1 MPSAS
6 DMSSAIDLTVSTPRV
21 GDLYPS
27 GFEKSACSPVLP
39 ASLRSPESC
48 NPRQICRAGLFKTWL
63 CALTI
68 VLTQASLVLTAPAQ
82 AQTAVQPAMQPSL
95 QPITPVLSPD
105 AMVPQTALWFDGS
118 VPKPQVEQALEVMRR
133 ADLDGL
139 RVQDYRPDLLQA
151 EILALTQTPSGQVDP
166 ARVAELDAMLTAAME
181 RFLSDLVLGRVS
193 PKDVHQDFD
202 DAPAHEFDASAYLR
216 QALAQGD
223 LTNAVAQAA
232 PKFPL
237 YPLLKQWLAR
247 YRQIQGDPAWEGDL
261 ALPAGGKLEA
271 GQTYPDA
278 QRMRGRLK
286 LLGDYVVMPG
296 VQEPQDA
303 VYDADLKRAVRSF
316 QERHG
321 LTVDGVVGK
330 QTIEALNVKPADRIR
345 QIELSMERVRWTPLQ
360 HADRLLVVNIPG
372 FMLYGYETDGLGNID
387 VQLEMRVVIGRA
399 LNHRTPLFDESMRYI
414 EFSPY
419 WNIPPSIARSETIPA
434 IKRDPGYFSR
444 QQLEFV
450 DGAGNVFQ
458 EVTPQRL
465 DAVRAGQLRIRQRPG
480 PRNALGDVKFVFPNN
495 MNIFM
500 HHTPATQLFSRSRR
514 DFSHGC
520 IRVEA
525 PVDLA
530 RFVLAND
537 PAWDENRIRQAMGLG
552 RSNTTRLQQPVPVVI
567 AYSTV
572 MARDNGKIYFY
583 SDIYGHDER
592 LGLALEQRL

>member
-1 MPSAS
+1 MANAS
-6 DMSSAIDLTVSTPRV
+6 DSFLLHQSTLQARDLRRGV
-21 GDLYPS
+21 LS
-27 GFEKSACSPVLP
+27 GGMGALCKGQFTRWLARWFLLTLALLP
-39 ASLRSPESC
+39 AGFLVSP
-48 NPRQICRAGLFKTWL
+48 F
-63 CALTI
+63 
-68 VLTQASLVLTAPAQ
+68 AQ
-82 AQTAVQPAMQPSL
+82 AQSSAQP
-95 QPITPVLSPD
+95 TPLPLSQ
-105 AMVPQTALWFDGS
+105 AESSTETLRWFDGRT
-118 VPKPQVEQALEVMRR
+118 PTPQLAQALEILRR

-139 RVQDYRPDLLQA
+139 RVQDYRPDQIEA
-151 EILALTQTPSGQVDP
+151 QVLALTQDSAVQPDAAQL
-166 ARVAELDAMLTAAME
+166 ARIDAQLTATME
-181 RFLSDLVLGRVS
+181 RFLSDLAVGRVS
-193 PKDVHQDFD
+193 PKAVHQDFD
-202 DAPAHEFDASAYLR
+202 DAPVRDFDSATYLR
-216 QALAQGD
+216 QALVQDNLSLAAAD
-223 LTNAVAQAA
+223 AA

-247 YRQIQGDPAWEGDL
+247 YRMIQNDPAWQGDL
-261 ALPAGGKLEA
+261 AMPAGGKLEP
-271 GQTYPDA
+271 GQSYPDA
-278 QRMRGRLK
+278 QKMRGRLK
-286 LLGDYVVMPG
+286 LLGDYVVTPG
-296 VQEPQDA
+296 VQASQEP
-303 VYDADLKRAVRSF
+303 VYDAELEKAVRVF

-330 QTIEALNVKPADRIR
+330 QTIEALNVKPAERIR

-372 FMLYGYETDGLGNID
+372 FMLYGYETDGQGKID
-387 VQLEMRVVIGRA
+387 IQLEMRVVIGRA
-399 LNHRTPLFDESMRYI
+399 LKHSTPLFDESMRYI

-434 IKRDPGYFSR
+434 IKRDAGYFAR

-450 DGAGNVFQ
+450 DGAGNVFH

-465 DAVRAGQLRIRQRPG
+465 DAVLAGKLRIRQRPG
-480 PRNALGDVKFVFPNN
+480 PKNALGDVKFVFPNN

-500 HHTPATQLFSRSRR
+500 HHTPATELFSRSRR

-520 IRVEA
+520 IRVEE

-537 PAWDENRIRQAMGLG
+537 PAWDETRIRQAMDLG

-592 LGLALEQRL
+592 LARALEQRS